1 MQNQLS
7 EDEAMAAEPY
17 DHQPHLETA
26 PAETSPPQASP
37 ARLATGAH
45 AGLLNDHIFERLVH
59 DEEDVV
65 GLLAYSLSMQNKRDW
80 LLGFHTEVGRD
91 PTSAEVTAYEIG
103 ERIERR
109 LATYRKLAEHALSGN
124 AFWASATL
132 TPVSELP
139 GAPALEPSTPQSAK
153 HAGKQGWFSG
163 KSR

>member
-1 MQNQLS
+1 MKPWPRSLTTISHTSRLLLPRHHRLKPRPRDLQRAPMRAL
-7 EDEAMAAEPY
+7 ERPY
-17 DHQPHLETA
+17 
-26 PAETSPPQASP
+26 
-37 ARLATGAH
+37 
-45 AGLLNDHIFERLVH
+45 FERLVH